1 MSIKLDTTK
10 LMGLRILDAAEVA
23 ALKAPSGS
31 LNAKVG
37 LKPIG
42 AKIGTKV
49 GGKPIDVLQGVSA

>member
-10 LMGLRILDAAEVA
+10 LMGLRILDATEVA
-23 ALKAPSGS
+23 VLKAPSSS

-42 AKIGTKV
+42 AKIGTKIGV
-49 GGKPIDVLQGVSA
+49 KPIDVLQGVSA